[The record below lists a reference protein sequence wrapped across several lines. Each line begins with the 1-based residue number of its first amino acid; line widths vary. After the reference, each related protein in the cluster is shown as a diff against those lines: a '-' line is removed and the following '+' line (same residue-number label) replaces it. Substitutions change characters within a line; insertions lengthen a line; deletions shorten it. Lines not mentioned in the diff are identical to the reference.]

1 MEELTCLEAL
11 KKMRSVYGTSEFDRA
26 VKTLMRERL
35 ENPGREKR
43 KRISPRLR
51 EKLYVRQAGKC
62 AICGDHFP
70 PTELEGDH
78 INPNRQDFNAPS
90 NWQLLCKSCNTRKN
104 AKSVMEQTVAYG
116 KTALEILGTGEEP

>member
-43 KRISPRLR
+43 QHLSAAKKSRL
-51 EKLYVRQAGKC
+51 YIRQDGRC
-62 AICGDHFP
+62 AICNQSFGLRDM
-70 PTELEGDH
+70 EADH
-78 INPNRQDFNAPS
+78 IDPNLQNFNALN
-90 NWQLLCKSCNTRKN
+90 NWQLTCVKCNRSKG